1 MADMDHVDDI
11 VLSTLSEVLTEP
23 VEDLLAQPV
32 LAGHE
37 WDSQL
42 QLEAL
47 AQLEHRLGITLDLR
61 TYHGARTV
69 EDLIEIVT
77 TAVAATTAA
86 GRH

>member
-69 EDLIEIVT
+69 GDLIEIVATAVKAT
-77 TAVAATTAA
+77 TAV
-86 GRH
+86 GH

>member
-1 MADMDHVDDI
+1 MADMEIESV
-11 VLSTLSEVLTEP
+11 VLTILSEVLTEP
-23 VEDLLAQPV
+23 IDDLLAQPV

-37 WDSQL
+37 WDSQV

-61 TYHGARTV
+61 IYHGARTI

-77 TAVAATTAA
+77 TAVTAQPAA